1 MSNLLEKASILLTPT
16 AYDDGKILS
25 VKPEEVLGEELVVNG
40 DFSDGSTS
48 WNFGTGWSIVN
59 GDASHTGSG
68 SYIEQGSLT
77 QGVSYKVVINVTQAS
92 GSGFPQIYMGG
103 LTTAMTSVGVYT
115 FNIVAVAN
123 DKIKI
128 RGLNDCKISSVSV
141 KQETDGDFDFTRN
154 SSATRVNSQGLIED
168 MQILSGN
175 LVSNGDFSQEGA
187 EQVTNGDF
195 ATDSDWINSDINGF
209 SISGGKLNLSN
220 VAYAKNTSQSN
231 VTTVGKTYKVTF
243 EISDYVKGSVR
254 IFLGGSVTP
263 IQSSNG
269 VFTSYVTVSANTTI
283 GIQTLAGD
291 GSTLSIDNVSIK
303 EVGQNWTFSN
313 VAGAFGWRIANKRA
327 ICDAE
332 GVNNGRN
339 LNSSTTLVNGKTY
352 KLTLDILQSVDGMN
366 IIIGST
372 ILPSELP
379 TGTNLAYEYYIY
391 ASQHS
396 GGLFSIYGQTSDL
409 QEITNISLIEITDDT
424 NLPRINYEGF
434 SYQDS
439 LGSEEIVNGS
449 FGNGSANWSLGTQWN
464 VINDELKCDANGT
477 TQLAS
482 QESIGEINKTFK
494 YSIDVSSSTLSGQSL
509 KITLGANQSIHTLS
523 GSNETLIGYL
533 QCTSST
539 PTGVRFSIIVGSSQT
554 SGEVSIDN
562 VSVKEVTGQE
572 PIPDSGCGSWLFE
585 PQSTNLIT
593 QSENF
598 SSVDWT
604 KTLVTASANDAA
616 SPSGEVN
623 ASLIQET
630 VYTSSIPS
638 LRITNNIPISAGK
651 HTLSFYVKNNSGR
664 YLGISF
670 GNNTNRIRTTFDF
683 DTETFK
689 TPLFNGITEGEVSYT
704 TIGDYYRILIT
715 ANFTSGLAAL
725 VYIMPLATDSYPF
738 FEFQNSD
745 NRSFYLWGAQVEAS
759 SYATSYIPTSGSTA
773 TRLGETAKNAGG
785 AGVFNSGEGVLYAEL
800 SGLVNGGV
808 DRSISLSDGTTSNY
822 LRITLHANSNRIA
835 FFSGN
840 GVNYNNYD
848 FSQSSDLKMAFQYK
862 ENDWKIYIN
871 GTLKGTDTSALTFSP
886 NTLSNLSFSLVS
898 TSPFYGK
905 TKNIQVFNYA
915 LTDEE
920 LQTLTK

>member
-1 MSNLLEKASILLTPT
+1 MAKPNFILPNKPAIKAGSILSYNYT
-16 AYDDGKILS
+16 DDLKFAAEPL
-25 VKPEEVLGEELVVNG
+25 
-40 DFSDGSTS
+40 DFS
-48 WNFGTGWSIVN
+48 
-59 GDASHTGSG
+59 
-68 SYIEQGSLT
+68 
-77 QGVSYKVVINVTQAS
+77 
-92 GSGFPQIYMGG
+92 
-103 LTTAMTSVGVYT
+103 
-115 FNIVAVAN
+115 
-123 DKIKI
+123 
-128 RGLNDCKISSVSV
+128 
-141 KQETDGDFDFTRN
+141 RN
-154 SSATRVNSQGLIED
+154 SSATRVNEQGLIEEVGYFGP
-168 MQILSGN
+168 QLIQ
-175 LVSNGDFSQEGA
+175 NGDFSQEGV
-187 EQVTNGDF
+187 ELITNGDF
-195 ATDSDWINSDINGF
+195 ATDTDWIKGTGWSIGGGTASYDGLQAYQQLRQGTVNGVIGKNYLVKYDV
-209 SISGGKLNLSN
+209 SNNNGTGGILAKFGGVNLS
-220 VAYAKNTSQSN
+220 AYN
-231 VTTVGKTYKVTF
+231 
-243 EISDYVKGSVR
+243 
-254 IFLGGSVTP
+254 
-263 IQSSNG
+263 
-269 VFTSYVTVSANTTI
+269 
-283 GIQTLAGD
+283 
-291 GSTLSIDNVSIK
+291 
-303 EVGQNWTFSN
+303 
-313 VAGAFGWRIANKRA
+313 
-327 ICDAE
+327 
-332 GVNNGRN
+332 VNNG
-339 LNSSTTLVNGKTY
+339 SFEFYVEAISTDYIRFTPQLDFNG
-352 KLTLDILQSVDGMN
+352 
-366 IIIGST
+366 
-372 ILPSELP
+372 
-379 TGTNLAYEYYIY
+379 
-391 ASQHS
+391 
-396 GGLFSIYGQTSDL
+396 
-409 QEITNISLIEITDDT
+409 
-424 NLPRINYEGF
+424 
-434 SYQDS
+434 
-439 LGSEEIVNGS
+439 
-449 FGNGSANWSLGTQWN
+449 
-464 VINDELKCDANGT
+464 
-477 TQLAS
+477 
-482 QESIGEINKTFK
+482 
-494 YSIDVSSSTLSGQSL
+494 
-509 KITLGANQSIHTLS
+509 
-523 GSNETLIGYL
+523 
-533 QCTSST
+533 
-539 PTGVRFSIIVGSSQT
+539 
-554 SGEVSIDN
+554 SIDN
-562 VSVKEVTGQE
+562 VSVKEVGQDWDLGPGWSIGENKAVSDNSGSGSRNLRQNGISTSGKNYKITFEADITSGIVYLIFGGTTAITATGTYTFYKTANGADFQLRNSVSNFIGSISNISVVEIIGDKPRIDYSDSSTE
-572 PIPDSGCGSWLFE
+572 PSLLLE

-773 TRLGETAKNAGG
+773 TRLGETANNAGG

-920 LQTLTK
+920 LQTLTT